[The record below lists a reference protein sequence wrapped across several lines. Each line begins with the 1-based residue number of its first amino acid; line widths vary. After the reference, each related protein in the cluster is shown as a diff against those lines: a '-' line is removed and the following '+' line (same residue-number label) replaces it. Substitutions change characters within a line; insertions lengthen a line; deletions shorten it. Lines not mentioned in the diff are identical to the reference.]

1 MGGHPTRSG
10 VNRCYMVLLSILLG
24 EFRSPRILASVCG
37 GWPNHQPVKAVASC
51 AGLLFVAFALGPW
64 EQNCPSP
71 RKPLDDMLTVS
82 RYETMEISWKYHVD
96 ICRLQREVP
105 GSRPHIRNPP
115 ALALR
120 YYSCTVYSHFTH
132 RNRFQSE
139 SSGCQGRPCFPHEP
153 MS

>member
-96 ICRLQREVP
+96 ICRLQ
-105 GSRPHIRNPP
+105 SSAH
-115 ALALR
+115 
-120 YYSCTVYSHFTH
+120 SKST
-132 RNRFQSE
+132 
-139 SSGCQGRPCFPHEP
+139 SSGIEVLQLHCVQPLHTSKSISIGVVRMPRATMF
-153 MS
+153 SA